1 MSGWSQADYFAA
13 MLAALGVIIT
23 VLAVFIG
30 IAAIWGYSQIS
41 KEAAK
46 AAARAAKKIAQ
57 KEARSY
63 LQEHGPRLVAEELDR
78 RYGKDQGY
86 GAGAAK
92 DDGNAG

>member
-1 MSGWSQADYFAA
+1 MSGWSQADFFAA

-30 IAAIWGYSQIS
+30 IAAIWGYTQIS

-46 AAARAAKKIAQ
+46 MAAKQAKRIAQREARA
-57 KEARSY
+57 Y
-63 LQEHGPRLVAEELDR
+63 LEEHVPRLVAEELDR

-86 GAGAAK
+86 GSGAAK
-92 DDGNAG
+92 EDGDAV